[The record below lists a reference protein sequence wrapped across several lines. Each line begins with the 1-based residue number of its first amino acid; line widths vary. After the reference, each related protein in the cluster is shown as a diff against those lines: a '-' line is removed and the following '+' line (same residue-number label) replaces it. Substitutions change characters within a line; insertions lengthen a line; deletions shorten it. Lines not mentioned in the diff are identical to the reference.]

1 MIEFKDV
8 SKIYPGDVRA
18 LDEVSLHVKKG
29 ELVCLIGSSGSGKT
43 TLMRTVNRMVL
54 PTSGEIFVNGKD
66 ISKRD
71 EVELRREIGYVVQS
85 IGLMPHMTVYEN
97 LITVPKLLKWSE
109 EKMRKIAEDLIEK
122 ADLPKEYLDYYPS
135 ELSGGQQQRIGVMRA
150 LAANQEVILMDE
162 PFGALDPITRES
174 LQQFV
179 RQWQR
184 EMGKTILFVTHD
196 MDEALKLSDR
206 MAIMAH
212 GKVIQYDTPENVLM
226 NPINDFVREM
236 IGEDRI
242 NQGKFDYATVDTMMN
257 KNIIMIEENS
267 KLSDAA
273 ALMHKKRVDT
283 LFVVDEE
290 GKLKGH
296 LDMFALDRRNK
307 KSDIVKDYIGN
318 SVYVYNDTII
328 RDVIYYIKELGY
340 RNLPVVDREGK
351 LLGIVT
357 RSSVVNIIYEGLWE
371 EYTPEGSNNE
381 LDSTGL
387 INGGDLL

>member
-1 MIEFKDV
+1 MIEFKGV

-18 LDEVSLHVKKG
+18 LDDVSLHVKKG

-54 PTSGEIFVNGKD
+54 PTSGEVFVNGED
-66 ISKRD
+66 ISKRN

-97 LITVPKLLKWSE
+97 LVTVPKLLKWSE
-109 EKMRKIAEDLIEK
+109 EKMRNIAEDLIVK
-122 ADLPKEYLDYYPS
+122 ADLPKSYLDYYPS

-179 RQWQR
+179 RQWQK

-212 GKVIQYDTPENVLM
+212 GKVIQYDTPENILM
-226 NPINDFVREM
+226 DPVNDFVRDM

-257 KNIIMIEENS
+257 TNIIMIEENS

-273 ALMHKKRVDT
+273 ALMHKNRVDT

-296 LDMFALDRRNK
+296 LDMFALDRRSK
-307 KSDIVKDYIGN
+307 QSDIINDFMEN
-318 SVYVYNDTII
+318 SVYIYNDTII
-328 RDVIYYIKELGY
+328 RDVIYHIKELGY

-357 RSSVVNIIYEGLWE
+357 RSSVVDIIYEGLWE
-371 EYTPEGSNNE
+371 EYTPEVTNNE
-381 LDSTGL
+381 LDSTG
-387 INGGDLL
+387 GDLL

>member
-1 MIEFKDV
+1 MIEFKGV

-18 LDEVSLHVKKG
+18 LDDVSLHVKKG

-54 PTSGEIFVNGKD
+54 PTSGEVFVNGED
-66 ISKRD
+66 ISKRN

-97 LITVPKLLKWSE
+97 LVTVPKLLKWSE
-109 EKMRKIAEDLIEK
+109 EKMRNIAEDLIVK
-122 ADLPKEYLDYYPS
+122 ADLPKSYLDYYPS

-179 RQWQR
+179 RQWQK

-212 GKVIQYDTPENVLM
+212 GKVIQYDTPENILM
-226 NPINDFVREM
+226 DPVNDFVRDM

-273 ALMHKKRVDT
+273 ALMHKNRVDT

-296 LDMFALDRRNK
+296 LDMFALDRRSK
-307 KSDIVKDYIGN
+307 QSDIIKDFMEN
-318 SVYVYNDTII
+318 SVYIYNDTII

-340 RNLPVVDREGK
+340 RNLPVVDGEGK

-357 RSSVVNIIYEGLWE
+357 RSSVVDIIYEGLWE
-371 EYTPEGSNNE
+371 EYTPEVTNNE
-381 LDSTGL
+381 LDSTG
-387 INGGDLL
+387 GDLL